1 MLSLARLNGYHLALL
16 ASAIMLCFIFS
27 IAGCDTLT
35 ARSDPSSTAAES
47 GTALSDKTAVVT
59 QQLYIWQRRWTAEH
73 VGALAQ
79 SQADFQALRV
89 LGLQYHRSASGPI
102 WVLPQPD
109 LTLLAHDGRPVW
121 LVARLDGQL
130 AQLPFALLGQK
141 LQLLLQQWQHAGIQL
156 AGIELDYDSASSQ
169 LALYRQWL
177 QQLRPLLP
185 SGMPLGITAL
195 PDWLTSSDFAALLQ
209 TTDQVTLQLHSVLD
223 PSQGLFQL
231 ELAKDWIRQLL
242 RWQPKQFSLALPAY
256 HSALIRQPNGMN
268 QPEATAQ
275 QVWVESEVP
284 LAHRGQ
290 RQELYL
296 DPKPLQQL
304 LQWLAAEQAK
314 AQLPGLVSLVWF
326 RLPLPGDQRAW
337 PYPVLQAVVR
347 QQPLAAKP
355 ILQLNGQAPQLQ
367 LVLHNQGNIALD
379 LPVQLQLQGRECL
392 AADALQGYQLT
403 TTQAAAPW
411 QHYQLRQ
418 PAGNT
423 NHRRQLAP
431 GANLILGWWHCQ
443 QLHLT
448 EGHTDETAA
457 H

>member
-1 MLSLARLNGYHLALL
+1 MLSPARLNRFHKSLL
-16 ASAIMLCFIFS
+16 ASATVLFFLLCY
-27 IAGCDTLT
+27 AGFDQLAGSSAAPATAAVTST
-35 ARSDPSSTAAES
+35 ARHATAAM
-47 GTALSDKTAVVT
+47 LT

-73 VGALAQ
+73 AGALAQ

-89 LGLQYHRSASGPI
+89 LGLQYHRSASGPV

-109 LTLLAHDGRPVW
+109 LALLAHDGRPVW
-121 LVARLDGQL
+121 LVVRLDGQL
-130 AQLPFALLGQK
+130 AQLPFSLLGQK

-169 LALYRQWL
+169 LALYQQWL

-231 ELAKDWIRQLL
+231 ELAKGWIRQLL

-284 LAHRGQ
+284 LAHPGQ

-337 PYPVLQAVVR
+337 PYAVLQAVVR

-355 ILQLNGQAPQLQ
+355 VLQLRGQAPQLQ

-379 LPVQLQLQGRECL
+379 LPAQLQLQGRECL

-418 PAGNT
+418 PASNT
-423 NHRRQLAP
+423 APRRQLAP
-431 GANLILGWWHCQ
+431 GVSLILGWWHCQ